1 MPTDIVQFGT
11 GAEAKILISLIDRI
25 VSQPVGAVAEPY
37 VLWAIGAQP
46 GLEPPCRHPDI
57 VVTDQF
63 VDYEKLKL
71 FILDRGHS
79 ALVEDWRAAGQPR
92 PRAMLA
98 V

>member
-1 MPTDIVQFGT
+1 MPTDIVQFGI
-11 GAEAKILISLIDRI
+11 GAEAKILISLIGRI
-25 VSQPVGAVAEPY
+25 VSQPVGAVAKPY
-37 VLWAIGAQP
+37 ALWAQP
-46 GLEPPCRHPDI
+46 GLESPCRHPDI

-79 ALVEDWRAAGQPR
+79 AQVEDWRTAGQPR
-92 PRAMLA
+92 LRAVLA